1 MTGLAGGHGT
11 KLRHGGQILVEQLR
25 LHGVA
30 RVFSVPGESFLAAL
44 DGLHDSGIANIVCR
58 HEGGAAMMAE
68 ASGKLTGRPGVA
80 FVTRGP
86 GATNAS
92 AGIHIARQDS
102 TPMILFVG
110 QIARNHRDREAFQ
123 EVDYR
128 AFFGPLAKWAAEVE
142 DTARLPEYINRAFHV
157 AMSGRP
163 GPVVLALPED
173 MLSDV
178 STAPALPPTA
188 PARAGVSLDQVHA
201 IMASLSRAERPLIIA
216 GGSDWS
222 AEAAEDLRS
231 FAESQNLPV
240 TVTFRR
246 QDHFDNRAPQYA
258 GDLGVGMN
266 PKLSSRLREADM
278 LLVLG
283 SRLGDIATGGY
294 ELIDPAEAGKTI
306 LHVHPDPDLPGS
318 VFRTDLAI
326 TARPS
331 DMVAALA
338 SQNAASGKWADW
350 TRSARAE
357 YEAWQ
362 KPKETPG
369 SVKMEAV
376 VGWLSANLPDDA
388 ILTNGAGN
396 YAAFLHRYFR
406 FKRYGTQVAPTSGS
420 MGYGFPAAIAAKLH
434 DPAKVVVCLAGDGCF
449 QMTLNEM
456 STARQHG
463 ANVITIV
470 ANNGRYGTIRMH
482 QERHYPGRVSG
493 TDLANPDFAALARAY
508 GGHGEVVEATDDFSA
523 AFERALAA
531 ERPAVIE
538 LKLDPEALS
547 TGLTLSETRALGERT
562 HRL

>member
-1 MTGLAGGHGT
+1 M
-11 KLRHGGQILVEQLR
+11 RHGGQILVEQLK
-25 LHGVA
+25 LQGVT

-44 DGLHDSGIANIVCR
+44 DGLHESGITNIVCR

-68 ASGKLTGRPGVA
+68 ATGKLTGRPGVA

-92 AGIHIARQDS
+92 AGVHIARQDS
-102 TPMILFVG
+102 TPMVLFVG
-110 QIARNHRDREAFQ
+110 QIARGHRDREAFQ

-128 AFFGPLAKWAAEVE
+128 AFFGPLAKWVAEVE
-142 DTARLPEYINRAFHV
+142 DTDRLPEYVNRAFHV

-173 MLSDV
+173 MLSDTSV
-178 STAPALPPTA
+178 VAALLPTA
-188 PARAGVSLDQVHA
+188 RSQSAVSQGQIDA
-201 IMASLSRAERPLIIA
+201 ILGYLASAERPLVIA
-216 GGSDWS
+216 GGSEWS
-222 AEAAEDLRS
+222 AESADQLRKFAATHDV
-231 FAESQNLPV
+231 PV
-240 TVTFRR
+240 AVTFRR
-246 QDHFDNRAPQYA
+246 QDHLDNRTAHYA

-266 PKLSSRLREADM
+266 PKLAKRLRDADM

-294 ELIDPAEAGKTI
+294 DLIDPAAPDKVI
-306 LHVHPDPDLPGS
+306 VHVHPDPDLPGS
-318 VFRTDLAI
+318 VYRTDLAVVASAPDVVRHLGACNSSNDATRSDWSR
-326 TARPS
+326 TARV
-331 DMVAALA
+331 D
-338 SQNAASGKWADW
+338 
-350 TRSARAE
+350 

-362 KPKETPG
+362 QPKQTPG
-369 SVKMEAV
+369 AVKMEAIV
-376 VGWLSANLPDDA
+376 AWLTDNLPEDA
-388 ILTNGAGN
+388 IVTNGAGN

-420 MGYGFPAAIAAKLH
+420 MGYGFPAAIAAKLEN
-434 DPAKVVVCLAGDGCF
+434 PEKTVVCLAGDGCF
-449 QMTLNEM
+449 QMTLNEL

-463 ANVITIV
+463 ANVIVIV

-508 GGHGEVVEATDDFSA
+508 GGHGELVEATGDFAA
-523 AFERALAA
+523 AFARAEASGL
-531 ERPAVIE
+531 PAVIE